1 MERVKDFLIKYRG
14 GIIGIII
21 AIIALILKI
30 YQFLIGCLIIFAGFF
45 IGNYVQNNK
54 EIVKEKIRMIVD
66 RW

>member
-1 MERVKDFLIKYRG
+1 MEGIKEFLIKYRG
-14 GIIGIII
+14 GIVGAII

-30 YQFLIGCLIIFAGFF
+30 HEFLIGCLIIVAGFF
-45 IGNYVQNNK
+45 VGNYVQNNK